1 MPTEERMTIDE
12 RRKYLK
18 LMQRRYCRAERP
30 EQGQLLDEMLAV
42 TGLHRK
48 SLIRLLHA
56 ESLARR
62 PRPRQ
67 RGRTYNHTLDDAL
80 RVMAETEDYICAER
94 LQPILPW
101 LAQTLAHHGEL
112 ELTPELRAQLE
123 SISISTVRRRLAH
136 FGQDLPRLPRKPP
149 SRTPSLV
156 RAIPTRRIP
165 WDEPVPGHFEA
176 DSVHHCGLSPVG
188 DYVYTVQL
196 IDVASGWSERVAV
209 FGRSQRAM
217 EAGLRHMQAR
227 LPFPILELHPDNGGE
242 FLNNHLFRFYGDTV
256 PGLHLS
262 RSRPYHKNDNRFVEQ
277 KNHSLVRVFFGKAR
291 FDTRVHQRL
300 LDALYDQM
308 WLYYNFFQPVLHLIE
323 KERRGD
329 GSEMRYRRKWGEAQ
343 TPFERICAAHVLDG
357 KTQEQ
362 LTALRGRTNPR
373 HLRQEIYRL
382 RDQLFDLPLAS
393 SPADQWLIPPD
404 EEG

>member
-1 MPTEERMTIDE
+1 MPTEEQMTIDE

-18 LMQRRYCRAERP
+18 LMQRRYHRAKRP

-56 ESLARR
+56 ESLDRR

-67 RGRTYNHTLDDAL
+67 RGRTYNHLIDDAL
-80 RVMAETEDYICAER
+80 RVLAETEDYICAER

-101 LAQTLAHHGEL
+101 LAQTLARHGEL
-112 ELTPELRAQLE
+112 ELTPQLLAQLE

-136 FGQDLPRLPRKPP
+136 LGQDLPRLPRKPP

-165 WDEPVPGHFEA
+165 WDEPLPGHFEA
-176 DSVHHCGLSPVG
+176 DSVHHCGASPVG

-196 IDVASGWSERVAV
+196 VDVTSGWSERVAV

-217 EAGLRHMQAR
+217 EAGFRRIQAR

-242 FLNNHLFRFYGDTV
+242 FLNNHLFRFYRDTV

-277 KNHSLVRVFFGKAR
+277 KNHSLVRVFFGTAR
-291 FDTRVHQRL
+291 FDTRAHQGL
-300 LDALYDQM
+300 LDALYEQM

-323 KERRGD
+323 KERRGE
-329 GSEMRYRRKWGEAQ
+329 GSEMRYRRKWDGAQ
-343 TPFERICAAHVLDG
+343 TPFARICAAGVVDRR
-357 KTQEQ
+357 TQVR
-362 LTALRGRTNPR
+362 LTAMRDQMNPR
-373 HLRQEIYRL
+373 QLRHEIYRL

-393 SPADQWLIPPD
+393 SPTDQWLIPPD
-404 EEG
+404 EEE

>member
-18 LMQRRYCRAERP
+18 LMQRRYQRANRP
-30 EQGQLLDEMLAV
+30 EQGQLLSEMLAV

-67 RGRTYNHTLDDAL
+67 RGRTYNHTIDDAL

-101 LAQTLAHHGEL
+101 LARTLARQGEL
-112 ELTPELRAQLE
+112 ELTPPLLAQLE
-123 SISISTVRRRLAH
+123 TISISTVRRRLAH
-136 FGQDLPRLPRKPP
+136 LGRDLPRLPRKPP
-149 SRTPSLV
+149 SRTSSLL

-176 DSVHHCGLSPVG
+176 DSVHHCGPSPVG
-188 DYVYTVQL
+188 EYVYTVQL

-209 FGRSQRAM
+209 LGRSQRAM
-217 EAGLRHMQAR
+217 EAGFRRIQAR

-242 FLNNHLFRFYGDTV
+242 FFNDHLFRFYHDTV

-277 KNHSLVRVFFGKAR
+277 KNHSLVRVFFGPAR
-291 FDTRVHQRL
+291 FDTRAHQRL

-308 WLYYNFFQPVLHLIE
+308 WLYYNFFQPVLHLVA
-323 KERRGD
+323 KERQGE
-329 GSEMRYRRKWGEAQ
+329 GSEMRYRRRWGAAQ
-343 TPFERICAAHVLDG
+343 TPFERLGAAHVLDRT
-357 KTQEQ
+357 TQVR
-362 LTALRGRTNPR
+362 LTALRDRTNPR
-373 HLRQEIYRL
+373 QLRQGIYRL

-393 SPADQWLIPPD
+393 SPADQWLIPAD
-404 EEG
+404 EEE